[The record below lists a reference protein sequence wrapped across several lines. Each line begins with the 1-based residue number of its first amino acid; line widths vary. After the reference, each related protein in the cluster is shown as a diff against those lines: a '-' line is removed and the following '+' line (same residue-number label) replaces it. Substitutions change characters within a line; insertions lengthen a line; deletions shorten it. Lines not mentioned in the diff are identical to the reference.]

1 MAVVKKIL
9 MVLALA
15 LVSVSLGVRAQ
26 VHHVVGGD
34 RGWDPYA
41 DLGSWSSART
51 FRVGDKIWFTHS
63 AAQGKIAEVETK
75 EEYLTCDV
83 SNPIKM
89 YTDDIDSISL
99 DGEGIRYFTSSN
111 SNKCKNG
118 LKLHVEVVPEGKVD
132 TTTAPLVI
140 TSESSDKAVAASPE
154 SSGSAHFGASFA
166 LLVAGSWLCY
176 MGV

>member
-1 MAVVKKIL
+1 MAVLKKML
-9 MVLALA
+9 MLLV
-15 LVSVSLGVRAQ
+15 LVSVSLGAGAQ
-26 VHHVVGGD
+26 VHHIVGGE

-41 DLGSWSSART
+41 DLGLWSSART

-83 SNPIKM
+83 SNPIRM

-111 SNKCKNG
+111 SDKCKSG
-118 LKLHVEVVPEGKVD
+118 LKLHVEVVPEGKND
-132 TTTAPLVI
+132 TATATPQVV
-140 TSESSDKAVAASPE
+140 TSESSDKAVAAAPE
-154 SSGSAHFGASFA
+154 ISGSAHIGASLA
-166 LLVAGSWLCY
+166 LLVAGFWLCY

>member
-1 MAVVKKIL
+1 MAVVKKML
-9 MVLALA
+9 MLLV
-15 LVSVSLGVRAQ
+15 LVSVSLGVGAQ
-26 VHHVVGGD
+26 VHHIVGGE

-41 DLGSWSSART
+41 DLGLWSSART

-83 SNPIKM
+83 SNPIRM
-89 YTDDIDSISL
+89 YTDDIDSIAL

-111 SNKCKNG
+111 SDKCKSG
-118 LKLHVEVVPEGKVD
+118 LKLHVEVVPEGKTD
-132 TTTAPLVI
+132 TATATPQVV

-154 SSGSAHFGASFA
+154 SSGSAHIGASPA
-166 LLVAGSWLCY
+166 LLVAGFWLCY